1 MGQVELRLSD
11 CVRIARDVMA
21 RQVGEDVVMLD
32 LARGDYFGLDSVG
45 ARVWQ
50 LMGEGKTLAEVCN
63 VMMQEYEVSRET
75 IEHDVT
81 MLAEEL
87 AARGLIIP
95 G

>member
-1 MGQVELRLSD
+1 
-11 CVRIARDVMA
+11 MA